1 MNALLLL
8 LVTLMSASARR
19 FHYTLQGK
27 NSWFSEYFYIYRDS
41 SNYDS
46 YSTHSGN
53 YAYFNSL
60 GNRDYQI
67 LLSTGSYGWVDGAWV
82 RIYGEYDQLYFQSG
96 PFDGKKPLSLYLPI
110 AKSNSWRYSDSVT
123 SSSWTMDPASNWN
136 RYYTGGSSFSTGT
149 RRYLRTT
156 FFGANNIAAYEMSA
170 SYRYG
175 IVVYI
180 NGHEVYRDNVEE
192 GPIYSFTQYS
202 KSYSNQEFHPFIR
215 SAYYL
220 STSNNN
226 VAAVML
232 LLPSGSQASFDAWL
246 ALYAPS
252 PYYSS
257 PQCYYALS
265 GNTACA
271 DLKESTTCYV
281 DGRFWSTGMWAEV
294 NGMGFVQ
301 PSLASS
307 NRFFSVTWDEYG
319 DTETPPDRR
328 KYTFSPSTSS
338 KKWSNYD
345 MPPIGGSSVALWV
358 SGGLM
363 AFGEIRFLVC
373 KKENPQLLY
382 SSSVQVCYRGL
393 PCTIRPLAALP
404 DTVTAQNLP
413 TGLSCD
419 SSTGVISGTPT
430 SLSTGSTITVT
441 SGQHEFK
448 LQYKAVEPQAVS
460 AFRYSGVQQVCQNHE
475 LGLKAVVTGAPYEV
489 SIMLGSLPSGVELD
503 TDTGTIH
510 GFPTTGSTTTLRL
523 KASNRLGSKETT
535 FTLNVIS
542 VPQGIYY
549 PSEKKAAVGNSF
561 SIAPSQECVGCTF
574 ALHENSQSLP
584 SGVSLDPTTGVIS
597 GSCNTKTIERTI
609 RIVISSSCG
618 SVDNQINLTIR
629 PPPSIQYPQGE
640 YTFAVNSW
648 VSITTTHDDVDSV
661 SIVSGSLP
669 EGLGMDEHTG
679 DITGMATKSTVAVL
693 RVRVTNDVGSS
704 EAEVTIV
711 IATRITQ
718 FDYVQTEFVK
728 AKNEAMTLTP
738 RIEGTCVNYS
748 IKAGTLPTGLQLNRR
763 TGVISGTPT
772 QSVSNRQITIQA
784 TGDFN
789 SMTTTIMLSVMQRIS
804 ALSYPQNTYS
814 IVKDHPFTA
823 TPSVTGDSI
832 TFSLKVGSLPSGL
845 QLDSATGVI
854 SGTPTQSVSN
864 YRSVI
869 MARNALG
876 DVTVSLTFNIGSAM
890 TSFFYPQSE
899 YILPKDTPFSA
910 TPTYTGDSIAFSITS
925 GSLPV
930 GLTLDSETGVISG
943 TPTQSVSNRQV
954 TIKAQNDLGSK
965 TTTLTFTVLGAI
977 SSFSYP
983 QSIYSIAKG
992 SSFSASPNGSGD
1004 SVTYSIQSGSLPTG
1018 LTLNANNGVIS
1029 GTPTQ
1034 SVASREVTIKAEN
1047 DLGSQTAT
1055 LTFNVLVPIT
1065 SFSYPKST
1073 HSIAKGVS
1081 FTLTPSVTGES
1092 VTYSVSSGSLP
1103 SGLTLN
1109 ANTGVISG
1117 MPTQS
1122 VSNSQVTVVAEN
1134 ALGSK
1139 SFSLTFN
1146 VLVSISS
1153 FSYPQSEYTL
1163 TKNTFFSATPSIT
1176 GDSIAFSITSGSL
1189 PVGLTLDSETGVIS
1203 GTPTQSVSNRQVTIK
1218 AQNDLGS
1225 KTTTLTFTV
1234 LGAISSFSYPQS
1246 IYSIAKGSSFSAS
1259 PNGSGDSVTYSI
1271 QSGSLPTG
1279 LTLNANNGVIS
1290 GTPTQSVASREVT
1303 IKAEND
1309 LGSQTATLTFNV
1321 LVSISSFS
1329 YPQSAY
1335 SLTKGTSF
1343 SATPTITG
1351 ESVTYSVSSGS
1362 LPSGLTLNANTGVIS
1377 GKPTQSVS
1385 NSQVTIKAQNV
1396 LGSKTVTLSFSVI
1409 TSITSFSYPK
1419 STYSIAKGVS
1429 FSATP
1434 SITGDSIAFSIT
1446 SGSLPTGLTLNLST
1460 GVISGK
1466 PTQSVSSRQVTI
1478 KAQNNIGSK
1487 TTTLT
1492 FSVFASITSFSYPKS
1507 TYSIAKGVSFSAS
1520 PNGSGDSITYSIQ
1533 SGTLPTGLTLNANSG
1548 VISGTPT
1555 QSVSS
1560 REVTIKAQN
1569 SLGSQ
1574 TATLTFNVLVPISSF
1589 SYPKSTYVIAK
1600 GASFSATPSVSGEYV
1615 TYSVT
1620 SGPLPTGLTLN
1631 ANNGVISGT
1640 PSQSVFNREVTIKA
1654 QNTLGS
1660 KTVTLS
1666 FSVIT
1671 SISSFSYP
1679 KSTYSIAKGVSFSAS
1694 PNGSGDSITY
1704 SITSGSLPTGLSL
1717 NANSGV
1723 ISGKPTQSVSNRQV
1737 TIKAQNTLG
1746 SKTTT
1751 LTFNVLGS
1759 ISSFS
1764 YPKSTYVIAK
1774 GVSFSA
1780 TPSASGDSIVFS
1792 ITSGSLP
1799 TGLTLNANS
1808 GVISGT
1814 PSQSV
1819 ASREVTIKAQN
1830 DLGSKTVTLTFKVL
1844 VPISSFSYPESTYS
1858 IERDEP
1864 FSASPSITGDS
1875 VTYSLVSGTLPNGL
1889 TLNTNSGVISGTPS
1903 RTILNREV
1911 TIKAQN
1917 SLGSKSVSLT
1927 FNTLI
1932 PVTYFSYPES
1942 TYSIEKDESFSET
1955 PSVIG
1960 DPVTYT
1966 LISGYLPVGLILDP
1980 TSGFIWGAPSESVS
1994 NRQVTIKAENLL
2006 GSQTVTLIFN
2016 VLVPITSF
2024 SYPSANYAIER
2035 WQSFSASPSVNTQ
2048 VESFSVESGSLPS
2061 GLSLNSATGEIS
2073 GTPTV
2078 SDTGIVVTIR
2088 AQNAISTRS
2097 TTITFAVYNRIT
2109 AFSYPQQ
2116 SYVLSRA
2123 ESATLTPSFT
2133 GDVVTFTVTSG
2144 SLISGLSLSS
2154 TTGVISGTPSQ
2165 YASNRQVTIEAC
2177 NPLSC
2182 KTYSLTLTAL
2192 QPVRSFSYPS
2202 MSYVFAKG
2210 SSVSV
2215 SASATGDLITYSVT
2229 TGQLPTGLTLSSAT
2243 GAITGVPSQS
2253 VNMARSI
2260 TITAEN
2266 DLGSQ
2271 TVTMTIQVLE
2281 KPTQLS
2287 YPSEEYNI
2295 AVGETVSLTPSF
2307 NGDLLTFSVTQGSLP
2322 SGLVLDAKTGVIS
2335 GKATTS
2341 TAQKSIT
2348 IGATNSVGSR
2358 SVTISIRVV
2367 ISITAYRYSNTE
2379 YTLVNG
2385 KRYKLTPSITGE
2397 KPSFLI
2403 VNGTLPDGLILN
2415 AVTGVIE
2422 GEPIDM
2428 FLKTSVY
2435 LQAKNAVSSSEVGLT
2450 FTVLPLS
2457 MGLIILIA
2465 VLVVVIIVV
2474 SICCCCCCRKKTTM
2488 AVESLDDLKDSLPE
2502 PVPAEP
2508 AQEVSS
2514 PTTAVVINP
2523 VQTVP
2528 VASSQPVVNAQ
2539 PMMVSPNVAMM
2550 NPGMATINPNAA
2562 MVNPGMATINPRVP
2576 MTNPSTYM
2584 NSTVPGMNQPVPSIY
2599 QQAPS
2604 GNVFPTTDPSV
2615 IVV

>member
-1 MNALLLL
+1 M
-8 LVTLMSASARR
+8 
-19 FHYTLQGK
+19 
-27 NSWFSEYFYIYRDS
+27 
-41 SNYDS
+41 
-46 YSTHSGN
+46 
-53 YAYFNSL
+53 
-60 GNRDYQI
+60 
-67 LLSTGSYGWVDGAWV
+67 
-82 RIYGEYDQLYFQSG
+82 
-96 PFDGKKPLSLYLPI
+96 
-110 AKSNSWRYSDSVT
+110 
-123 SSSWTMDPASNWN
+123 
-136 RYYTGGSSFSTGT
+136 
-149 RRYLRTT
+149 
-156 FFGANNIAAYEMSA
+156 
-170 SYRYG
+170 
-175 IVVYI
+175 
-180 NGHEVYRDNVEE
+180 
-192 GPIYSFTQYS
+192 
-202 KSYSNQEFHPFIR
+202 
-215 SAYYL
+215 
-220 STSNNN
+220 
-226 VAAVML
+226 
-232 LLPSGSQASFDAWL
+232 
-246 ALYAPS
+246 
-252 PYYSS
+252 
-257 PQCYYALS
+257 
-265 GNTACA
+265 
-271 DLKESTTCYV
+271 
-281 DGRFWSTGMWAEV
+281 
-294 NGMGFVQ
+294 
-301 PSLASS
+301 
-307 NRFFSVTWDEYG
+307 
-319 DTETPPDRR
+319 
-328 KYTFSPSTSS
+328 
-338 KKWSNYD
+338 
-345 MPPIGGSSVALWV
+345 
-358 SGGLM
+358 
-363 AFGEIRFLVC
+363 
-373 KKENPQLLY
+373 
-382 SSSVQVCYRGL
+382 
-393 PCTIRPLAALP
+393 
-404 DTVTAQNLP
+404 
-413 TGLSCD
+413 
-419 SSTGVISGTPT
+419 
-430 SLSTGSTITVT
+430 
-441 SGQHEFK
+441 
-448 LQYKAVEPQAVS
+448 
-460 AFRYSGVQQVCQNHE
+460 
-475 LGLKAVVTGAPYEV
+475 
-489 SIMLGSLPSGVELD
+489 
-503 TDTGTIH
+503 
-510 GFPTTGSTTTLRL
+510 
-523 KASNRLGSKETT
+523 
-535 FTLNVIS
+535 
-542 VPQGIYY
+542 
-549 PSEKKAAVGNSF
+549 
-561 SIAPSQECVGCTF
+561 
-574 ALHENSQSLP
+574 
-584 SGVSLDPTTGVIS
+584 
-597 GSCNTKTIERTI
+597 
-609 RIVISSSCG
+609 
-618 SVDNQINLTIR
+618 
-629 PPPSIQYPQGE
+629 
-640 YTFAVNSW
+640 
-648 VSITTTHDDVDSV
+648 
-661 SIVSGSLP
+661 
-669 EGLGMDEHTG
+669 
-679 DITGMATKSTVAVL
+679 
-693 RVRVTNDVGSS
+693 
-704 EAEVTIV
+704 
-711 IATRITQ
+711 
-718 FDYVQTEFVK
+718 
-728 AKNEAMTLTP
+728 
-738 RIEGTCVNYS
+738 
-748 IKAGTLPTGLQLNRR
+748 
-763 TGVISGTPT
+763 
-772 QSVSNRQITIQA
+772 
-784 TGDFN
+784 
-789 SMTTTIMLSVMQRIS
+789 
-804 ALSYPQNTYS
+804 
-814 IVKDHPFTA
+814 
-823 TPSVTGDSI
+823 
-832 TFSLKVGSLPSGL
+832 
-845 QLDSATGVI
+845 
-854 SGTPTQSVSN
+854 
-864 YRSVI
+864 
-869 MARNALG
+869 
-876 DVTVSLTFNIGSAM
+876 
-890 TSFFYPQSE
+890 
-899 YILPKDTPFSA
+899 
-910 TPTYTGDSIAFSITS
+910 
-925 GSLPV
+925 
-930 GLTLDSETGVISG
+930 
-943 TPTQSVSNRQV
+943 
-954 TIKAQNDLGSK
+954 
-965 TTTLTFTVLGAI
+965 
-977 SSFSYP
+977 
-983 QSIYSIAKG
+983 
-992 SSFSASPNGSGD
+992 
-1004 SVTYSIQSGSLPTG
+1004 
-1018 LTLNANNGVIS
+1018 
-1029 GTPTQ
+1029 
-1034 SVASREVTIKAEN
+1034 
-1047 DLGSQTAT
+1047 
-1055 LTFNVLVPIT
+1055 
-1065 SFSYPKST
+1065 
-1073 HSIAKGVS
+1073 
-1081 FTLTPSVTGES
+1081 
-1092 VTYSVSSGSLP
+1092 
-1103 SGLTLN
+1103 
-1109 ANTGVISG
+1109 
-1117 MPTQS
+1117 
-1122 VSNSQVTVVAEN
+1122 
-1134 ALGSK
+1134 
-1139 SFSLTFN
+1139 
-1146 VLVSISS
+1146 
-1153 FSYPQSEYTL
+1153 
-1163 TKNTFFSATPSIT
+1163 
-1176 GDSIAFSITSGSL
+1176 
-1189 PVGLTLDSETGVIS
+1189 
-1203 GTPTQSVSNRQVTIK
+1203 
-1218 AQNDLGS
+1218 
-1225 KTTTLTFTV
+1225 
-1234 LGAISSFSYPQS
+1234 
-1246 IYSIAKGSSFSAS
+1246 
-1259 PNGSGDSVTYSI
+1259 
-1271 QSGSLPTG
+1271 
-1279 LTLNANNGVIS
+1279 
-1290 GTPTQSVASREVT
+1290 
-1303 IKAEND
+1303 
-1309 LGSQTATLTFNV
+1309 
-1321 LVSISSFS
+1321 
-1329 YPQSAY
+1329 
-1335 SLTKGTSF
+1335 
-1343 SATPTITG
+1343 
-1351 ESVTYSVSSGS
+1351 
-1362 LPSGLTLNANTGVIS
+1362 
-1377 GKPTQSVS
+1377 
-1385 NSQVTIKAQNV
+1385 
-1396 LGSKTVTLSFSVI
+1396 
-1409 TSITSFSYPK
+1409 
-1419 STYSIAKGVS
+1419 
-1429 FSATP
+1429 
-1434 SITGDSIAFSIT
+1434 
-1446 SGSLPTGLTLNLST
+1446 
-1460 GVISGK
+1460 
-1466 PTQSVSSRQVTI
+1466 
-1478 KAQNNIGSK
+1478 
-1487 TTTLT
+1487 
-1492 FSVFASITSFSYPKS
+1492 
-1507 TYSIAKGVSFSAS
+1507 
-1520 PNGSGDSITYSIQ
+1520 
-1533 SGTLPTGLTLNANSG
+1533 
-1548 VISGTPT
+1548 
-1555 QSVSS
+1555 
-1560 REVTIKAQN
+1560 
-1569 SLGSQ
+1569 
-1574 TATLTFNVLVPISSF
+1574 
-1589 SYPKSTYVIAK
+1589 IAK

-1780 TPSASGDSIVFS
+1780 TPSASGDSITYS
-1792 ITSGSLP
+1792 IQSGSLP

-2123 ESATLTPSFT
+2123 ESATLTPSVT

-2243 GAITGVPSQS
+2243 GTITGVPSQS

-2341 TAQKSIT
+2341 TAQQSIT

-2599 QQAPS
+2599 QQTPS

>member
-19 FHYTLQGK
+19 FHYTLQEK

-46 YSTHSGN
+46 YSTHSGT
-53 YAYFNSL
+53 YAYFNSP
-60 GNRDYQI
+60 GNVQYEI
-67 LLSTGSYGWVDGAWV
+67 LLSTGSYGWVDGAWLK
-82 RIYGEYDQLYFQSG
+82 IYGEYNQLYFQSG

-110 AKSNSWRYSDSVT
+110 DKGDAWKYSDSIS
-123 SSSWTMDPASNWN
+123 SSSWMTDTTNNWGS
-136 RYYTGGSSFSTGT
+136 YTGGSSFSTGT
-149 RRYLRTT
+149 RRYLKKT
-156 FFGANNIAAYEMSA
+156 FSGANNIAAFEMSA
-170 SYRYG
+170 SYRHG
-175 IVVYI
+175 IVVYV
-180 NGHEVYRDNVEE
+180 NGHEVYRDHVEK
-192 GPIYSFTQYS
+192 GPIYAFTQFTQPYS
-202 KSYSNQEFHPFIR
+202 SQDFHSFIR
-215 SAYYL
+215 SAYHITNG
-220 STSNNN
+220 SDN
-226 VAAVML
+226 VVAVML
-232 LLPSGSQASFDAWL
+232 LLPNGYQVTFDAWL
-246 ALYAPS
+246 ALYSPS
-252 PYYSS
+252 PIYTANNAMCYHTYSG
-257 PQCYYALS
+257 S
-265 GNTACA
+265 GKCS
-271 DLKESTTCYV
+271 DLKESTTCTVGY
-281 DGRFWSTGMWAEV
+281 GGTGWTNLIAGV
-294 NGMGFVQ
+294 NGIGFSQ
-301 PSLASS
+301 STLASS
-307 NRFFSVTWDEYG
+307 NQMYNLMWSDYTESPSNQRQYSFDPLTTSKHWYQYGMPQVSGSDLTFWLTGGSVT
-319 DTETPPDRR
+319 
-328 KYTFSPSTSS
+328 
-338 KKWSNYD
+338 
-345 MPPIGGSSVALWV
+345 
-358 SGGLM
+358 
-363 AFGEIRFLVC
+363 FGEIQLLVC
-373 KKENPQLLY
+373 KKDNPQLLY
-382 SSSVQVCYRGL
+382 PASVNVCYRGL
-393 PCTIRPLAALP
+393 PCTISPLAAVP
-404 DTVTAQNLP
+404 GSVTAQNLP
-413 TGLSCD
+413 TGLSCNRN
-419 SSTGVISGTPT
+419 TGVISGTPT
-430 SLSTGSTITVT
+430 SLSTGSTITIT
-441 SGQHEFK
+441 SGNHVFR
-448 LQYKAVEPQAVS
+448 LQYMAVEPQAVS
-460 AFRYSGVQQVCQNHE
+460 SFSYSGVQRVCQNRE
-475 LGLKAVVTGAPYEV
+475 LGLKAIVTGAPYSV
-489 SIMLGSLPSGVELD
+489 SIVSGSLPDGVTLD

-510 GFPTTGSTTTLRL
+510 GFPTEASSRNLRL
-523 KASNRLGSKETT
+523 KASNSLGNKETT
-535 FTLNVIS
+535 ITLNVTS
-542 VPQGIYY
+542 VPQGYYY
-549 PSEKKAAVGNSF
+549 PSEGKAAVGNSF
-561 SIAPSQECVGCTF
+561 SVSPSNCVGCTF
-574 ALHENSQSLP
+574 TLEGSSQPLP
-584 SGVSLDPTTGVIS
+584 SGVSLDANTGVIS
-597 GSCNTKTIERTI
+597 GSCNTIIASRRIDITI
-609 RIVISSSCG
+609 SNACG
-618 SVDNQINLTIR
+618 SVNDWINLTIR
-629 PPPSIQYPQGE
+629 PLPSIQYSQSQ
-640 YTFAVNSW
+640 YTFALNSW
-648 VSITTTHDDVDSV
+648 VSISTTRSEVDSV

-669 EGLGMDEHTG
+669 EGLGLDENSG
-679 DITGMATKSTVAVL
+679 EITGTATEAAVAVL
-693 RVRVTNDVGSS
+693 RIKASNDVGNT
-704 EAEVTIV
+704 EVEITIT
-711 IATRITQ
+711 IGTRITQ

-728 AKNEAMTLTP
+728 AKNEAMTLIP
-738 RIEGTCVNYS
+738 RIQGTCSNYS
-748 IKAGTLPTGLQLNRR
+748 IKSGTLPTGLQLNSE

-784 TGDFN
+784 TGDYN
-789 SMTTTIMLSVMQRIS
+789 SMTTTIVLSVMQRITS
-804 ALSYPQNTYS
+804 LSYPQNTYS

-823 TPSVTGDSI
+823 TPSITGDSV

-845 QLDSATGVI
+845 QLDPATGVI

-869 MARNALG
+869 KATNALG

-899 YILPKDTPFSA
+899 YILPKSVPFSA
-910 TPTYTGDSIAFSITS
+910 TPTYTGDSIVFSITS
-925 GSLPV
+925 GSLPT
-930 GLTLDSETGVISG
+930 GLTLNSETGVISG

-954 TIKAQNDLGSK
+954 TIKAQNSLGSK
-965 TTTLTFTVLGAI
+965 TTTVKFTVLGAI

-983 QSIYSIAKG
+983 QSTYSIAKG
-992 SSFSASPNGSGD
+992 VSFSASPNGSGD
-1004 SVTYSIQSGSLPTG
+1004 SVVFSIQSGSLPTG
-1018 LTLNANNGVIS
+1018 LTLNANSGVIS
-1029 GTPTQ
+1029 GTPSQ
-1034 SVASREVTIKAEN
+1034 SVANRQVTIKAEN
-1047 DLGSQTAT
+1047 ELGSQTAT
-1055 LTFNVLVPIT
+1055 LTFNVLVPIST
-1065 SFSYPKST
+1065 FSYPKST
-1073 HSIAKGVS
+1073 YSIAKGVS
-1081 FTLTPSVTGES
+1081 FSVTPSVSGES

-1103 SGLTLN
+1103 TGLTLN
-1109 ANTGVISG
+1109 ASSGVISG
-1117 MPTQS
+1117 TPTQS
-1122 VSNSQVTVVAEN
+1122 VSNSQVTIVAEN
-1134 ALGSK
+1134 AMGSK

-1146 VLVSISS
+1146 VLASISS

-1163 TKNTFFSATPSIT
+1163 TKNTFFSVAPSVS
-1176 GDSIAFSITSGSL
+1176 GDSITYSITSGSL
-1189 PVGLTLDSETGVIS
+1189 PVGLTLSSETGVIS
-1203 GTPTQSVSNRQVTIK
+1203 GTPTQFVS
-1218 AQNDLGS
+1218 G
-1225 KTTTLTFTV
+1225 
-1234 LGAISSFSYPQS
+1234 
-1246 IYSIAKGSSFSAS
+1246 
-1259 PNGSGDSVTYSI
+1259 
-1271 QSGSLPTG
+1271 
-1279 LTLNANNGVIS
+1279 
-1290 GTPTQSVASREVT
+1290 RE
-1303 IKAEND
+1303 
-1309 LGSQTATLTFNV
+1309 
-1321 LVSISSFS
+1321 
-1329 YPQSAY
+1329 
-1335 SLTKGTSF
+1335 
-1343 SATPTITG
+1343 
-1351 ESVTYSVSSGS
+1351 
-1362 LPSGLTLNANTGVIS
+1362 
-1377 GKPTQSVS
+1377 
-1385 NSQVTIKAQNV
+1385 
-1396 LGSKTVTLSFSVI
+1396 
-1409 TSITSFSYPK
+1409 
-1419 STYSIAKGVS
+1419 
-1429 FSATP
+1429 
-1434 SITGDSIAFSIT
+1434 
-1446 SGSLPTGLTLNLST
+1446 
-1460 GVISGK
+1460 
-1466 PTQSVSSRQVTI
+1466 VTI

-1533 SGTLPTGLTLNANSG
+1533 SGTLPTGLTLNANNG

-1560 REVTIKAQN
+1560 REVTIKAEN
-1569 SLGSQ
+1569 ELGSQ
-1574 TATLTFNVLVPISSF
+1574 TATLTFNVLVPISTF

-1600 GASFSATPSVSGEYV
+1600 GVSFSATPSVSGEYV

-1679 KSTYSIAKGVSFSAS
+1679 KSTYSIAKGVSFSATPS
-1694 PNGSGDSITY
+1694 ISGDSITY

-1917 SLGSKSVSLT
+1917 SLGSKSVSLA

-1932 PVTYFSYPES
+1932 PVSYFSYPES

-1966 LISGYLPVGLILDP
+1966 LISGSLPAGLEMNP
-1980 TSGFIWGAPSESVS
+1980 TSGIIWGAPSESVS

-2006 GSQTVTLIFN
+2006 GSQTVTLVFN

-2109 AFSYPQQ
+2109 AFSYSQQ
-2116 SYVLSRA
+2116 SFVLSRA
-2123 ESATLTPSFT
+2123 ESATLTPSVT
-2133 GDVVTFTVTSG
+2133 GDVVTFSVTSG

-2341 TAQKSIT
+2341 TAQQSIT

-2550 NPGMATINPNAA
+2550 NPGMATMNPNAA

>member
-1 MNALLLL
+1 MCYH
-8 LVTLMSASARR
+8 T
-19 FHYTLQGK
+19 Y
-27 NSWFSEYFYIYRDS
+27 
-41 SNYDS
+41 
-46 YSTHSGN
+46 
-53 YAYFNSL
+53 
-60 GNRDYQI
+60 
-67 LLSTGSYGWVDGAWV
+67 
-82 RIYGEYDQLYFQSG
+82 
-96 PFDGKKPLSLYLPI
+96 
-110 AKSNSWRYSDSVT
+110 
-123 SSSWTMDPASNWN
+123 
-136 RYYTGGSSFSTGT
+136 
-149 RRYLRTT
+149 
-156 FFGANNIAAYEMSA
+156 
-170 SYRYG
+170 
-175 IVVYI
+175 
-180 NGHEVYRDNVEE
+180 
-192 GPIYSFTQYS
+192 
-202 KSYSNQEFHPFIR
+202 
-215 SAYYL
+215 
-220 STSNNN
+220 
-226 VAAVML
+226 
-232 LLPSGSQASFDAWL
+232 SGSGKCS
-246 ALYAPS
+246 
-252 PYYSS
+252 
-257 PQCYYALS
+257 
-265 GNTACA
+265 
-271 DLKESTTCYV
+271 DLNDSTTCTVGY
-281 DGRFWSTGMWAEV
+281 GGTGWTNLIAGV
-294 NGMGFVQ
+294 NGIGFSQ
-301 PSLASS
+301 STLASS
-307 NRFFSVTWDEYG
+307 NQMYNLKWSDY
-319 DTETPPDRR
+319 TESPSNQRQF
-328 KYTFSPSTSS
+328 TFSPSVTS
-338 KKWSNYD
+338 KYWYHYG
-345 MPPIGGSSVALWV
+345 MPQVSGSDLTFSITGGS
-358 SGGLM
+358 M
-363 AFGEIRFLVC
+363 TFGEIDLLVC
-373 KKENPQLLY
+373 KKDNPQLLY
-382 SSSVQVCYRGL
+382 PASVNVCYRGL
-393 PCTIRPLAALP
+393 PCTISPLAAVP
-404 DTVTAQNLP
+404 GSVTAQNLP
-413 TGLSCD
+413 TGLSCNRN
-419 SSTGVISGTPT
+419 TGVISGTPI
-430 SLSTGSTITVT
+430 SLSTGSTITIT
-441 SGQHEFK
+441 SGNHVFR
-448 LQYKAVEPQAVS
+448 LQYMAVEPRAVS
-460 AFRYSGVQQVCQNHE
+460 SFRYSGVQQVCQNRE
-475 LGLKAVVTGAPYEV
+475 LGLKAIVTGAPYSV
-489 SIMLGSLPSGVELD
+489 SIVSGSLPDGVTLD

-510 GFPTTGSTTTLRL
+510 GFPTETSSRELRL
-523 KASNRLGSKETT
+523 KASNRLGNKETT
-535 FTLNVIS
+535 ITLNVVS
-542 VPQGIYY
+542 VPQGYYY

-561 SIAPSQECVGCTF
+561 SVSPSDCVGCTF
-574 ALHENSQSLP
+574 TLEGSSQPLP
-584 SGVSLDPTTGVIS
+584 SGVSLDANTGVIS
-597 GSCNTKTIERTI
+597 GSCNTIIASRRIDITI
-609 RIVISSSCG
+609 SNACG
-618 SVDNQINLTIR
+618 SVNDWINLTIR
-629 PPPSIQYPQGE
+629 PLPSIQYSQSQ
-640 YTFAVNSW
+640 YTFALNSW
-648 VSITTTHDDVDSV
+648 VSISTTRSEVDSV

-669 EGLGMDEHTG
+669 EGLGLDEHTG
-679 DITGMATKSTVAVL
+679 EITGTATEAAVAVL
-693 RVRVTNDVGSS
+693 QIKASNDVGNT
-704 EAEVTIV
+704 EVEITIT
-711 IATRITQ
+711 IGNRITQ
-718 FDYVQTEFVK
+718 FDYVHTEFVK
-728 AKNEAMTLTP
+728 AKNEAMTLIP
-738 RIEGTCVNYS
+738 RIQGTCSNYS
-748 IKAGTLPTGLQLNRR
+748 IKSGTLPTGLQLNSE

-784 TGDFN
+784 TGDYN
-789 SMTTTIMLSVMQRIS
+789 SMTTTIVLSVMQRITS
-804 ALSYPQNTYS
+804 LSYPQNTYS

-823 TPSVTGDSI
+823 TPSITGDSV

-845 QLDSATGVI
+845 QLDPATGVI

-869 MARNALG
+869 KATNALG

-899 YILPKDTPFSA
+899 YILPKSVPFSA
-910 TPTYTGDSIAFSITS
+910 TPTYTGDSIVFSITS
-925 GSLPV
+925 GSLPM
-930 GLTLDSETGVISG
+930 GLTLNSETGVISG

-954 TIKAQNDLGSK
+954 TIKAQNSLGSK
-965 TTTLTFTVLGAI
+965 TTTVKFTVLGAI

-983 QSIYSIAKG
+983 Q
-992 SSFSASPNGSGD
+992 
-1004 SVTYSIQSGSLPTG
+1004 
-1018 LTLNANNGVIS
+1018 
-1029 GTPTQ
+1029 
-1034 SVASREVTIKAEN
+1034 
-1047 DLGSQTAT
+1047 
-1055 LTFNVLVPIT
+1055 
-1065 SFSYPKST
+1065 
-1073 HSIAKGVS
+1073 
-1081 FTLTPSVTGES
+1081 
-1092 VTYSVSSGSLP
+1092 
-1103 SGLTLN
+1103 
-1109 ANTGVISG
+1109 
-1117 MPTQS
+1117 
-1122 VSNSQVTVVAEN
+1122 
-1134 ALGSK
+1134 
-1139 SFSLTFN
+1139 
-1146 VLVSISS
+1146 
-1153 FSYPQSEYTL
+1153 
-1163 TKNTFFSATPSIT
+1163 
-1176 GDSIAFSITSGSL
+1176 
-1189 PVGLTLDSETGVIS
+1189 
-1203 GTPTQSVSNRQVTIK
+1203 
-1218 AQNDLGS
+1218 
-1225 KTTTLTFTV
+1225 
-1234 LGAISSFSYPQS
+1234 
-1246 IYSIAKGSSFSAS
+1246 
-1259 PNGSGDSVTYSI
+1259 
-1271 QSGSLPTG
+1271 
-1279 LTLNANNGVIS
+1279 
-1290 GTPTQSVASREVT
+1290 
-1303 IKAEND
+1303 
-1309 LGSQTATLTFNV
+1309 
-1321 LVSISSFS
+1321 
-1329 YPQSAY
+1329 
-1335 SLTKGTSF
+1335 
-1343 SATPTITG
+1343 
-1351 ESVTYSVSSGS
+1351 
-1362 LPSGLTLNANTGVIS
+1362 
-1377 GKPTQSVS
+1377 
-1385 NSQVTIKAQNV
+1385 
-1396 LGSKTVTLSFSVI
+1396 
-1409 TSITSFSYPK
+1409 
-1419 STYSIAKGVS
+1419 
-1429 FSATP
+1429 
-1434 SITGDSIAFSIT
+1434 
-1446 SGSLPTGLTLNLST
+1446 
-1460 GVISGK
+1460 
-1466 PTQSVSSRQVTI
+1466 
-1478 KAQNNIGSK
+1478 
-1487 TTTLT
+1487 
-1492 FSVFASITSFSYPKS
+1492 
-1507 TYSIAKGVSFSAS
+1507 
-1520 PNGSGDSITYSIQ
+1520 
-1533 SGTLPTGLTLNANSG
+1533 
-1548 VISGTPT
+1548 
-1555 QSVSS
+1555 
-1560 REVTIKAQN
+1560 
-1569 SLGSQ
+1569 
-1574 TATLTFNVLVPISSF
+1574 
-1589 SYPKSTYVIAK
+1589 
-1600 GASFSATPSVSGEYV
+1600 
-1615 TYSVT
+1615 
-1620 SGPLPTGLTLN
+1620 
-1631 ANNGVISGT
+1631 
-1640 PSQSVFNREVTIKA
+1640 
-1654 QNTLGS
+1654 
-1660 KTVTLS
+1660 
-1666 FSVIT
+1666 
-1671 SISSFSYP
+1671 
-1679 KSTYSIAKGVSFSAS
+1679 STYSIAKGVSFSAS

-2123 ESATLTPSFT
+2123 ESATLTPSVT
-2133 GDVVTFTVTSG
+2133 GDVFTFTVTSG

-2576 MTNPSTYM
+2576 MMNPSTYM

-2599 QQAPS
+2599 GVPNFFS
-2604 GNVFPTTDPSV
+2604 
-2615 IVV
+2615 

>member
-19 FHYTLQGK
+19 FHYTLQEK

-46 YSTHSGN
+46 YSTHSGT
-53 YAYFNSL
+53 YAYFNSP
-60 GNRDYQI
+60 GNVQYEI
-67 LLSTGSYGWVDGAWV
+67 LLSTGSYGWVDGAWLK
-82 RIYGEYDQLYFQSG
+82 IYGEYNQLYFQSG

-110 AKSNSWRYSDSVT
+110 DKGDAWMYSDSI
-123 SSSWTMDPASNWN
+123 SSSTWMTDTTNNWGS
-136 RYYTGGSSFSTGT
+136 YTGGSSFSTGT
-149 RRYLRTT
+149 RRYLKKT
-156 FFGANNIAAYEMSA
+156 FSGANNIAAFEMSA
-170 SYRYG
+170 SYRHG
-175 IVVYI
+175 IVVYV
-180 NGHEVYRDNVEE
+180 NGHEVYRDHVEE
-192 GPIYSFTQYS
+192 GPIYAFTQFTQPYS
-202 KSYSNQEFHPFIR
+202 SQDFHSFIR
-215 SAYYL
+215 SAYHITNG
-220 STSNNN
+220 SDN
-226 VAAVML
+226 VVAVML
-232 LLPSGSQASFDAWL
+232 LLPNGYQVTFDAWL
-246 ALYAPS
+246 ALYSPS
-252 PYYSS
+252 PIYTANNAMCYHTYSG
-257 PQCYYALS
+257 S
-265 GNTACA
+265 GKCS
-271 DLKESTTCYV
+271 DLKDSTTCTVGY
-281 DGRFWSTGMWAEV
+281 GGIGWTNLIAGV
-294 NGMGFVQ
+294 NGIGFSQ
-301 PSLASS
+301 STLSSS
-307 NRFFSVTWDEYG
+307 NQRYYLEWSDY
-319 DTETPPDRR
+319 TESPSKQRQF
-328 KYTFSPSTSS
+328 TFSPSVTS
-338 KKWSNYD
+338 KYWYHHG
-345 MPPIGGSSVALWV
+345 MPQVSGSDLTFSITGGS
-358 SGGLM
+358 M
-363 AFGEIRFLVC
+363 TFGEIQLLVC
-373 KKENPQLLY
+373 KKDNPQLLY
-382 SSSVQVCYRGL
+382 PASVNVCYRGL
-393 PCTIRPLAALP
+393 PCTISPLAAVP
-404 DTVTAQNLP
+404 GSVTAQNLP
-413 TGLSCD
+413 TGLSCNRN
-419 SSTGVISGTPT
+419 TGVISGTPT
-430 SLSTGSTITVT
+430 SLSTGSTITIT
-441 SGQHEFK
+441 SGNHVFR
-448 LQYKAVEPQAVS
+448 LQYKAVEPRAVS
-460 AFRYSGVQQVCQNHE
+460 SFRYSGVQQVCQNRE
-475 LGLKAVVTGAPYEV
+475 LGLKAIVTGAPYSV
-489 SIMLGSLPSGVELD
+489 SIVSGSLPDGVTLD

-510 GFPTTGSTTTLRL
+510 GFPTETSSRELRL
-523 KASNRLGSKETT
+523 KASNRLGNKETT
-535 FTLNVIS
+535 ITLNVVS
-542 VPQGIYY
+542 VPQGYYY

-561 SIAPSQECVGCTF
+561 SVSPSNCVGCTF
-574 ALHENSQSLP
+574 TLEGSSQPLP
-584 SGVSLDPTTGVIS
+584 SGVSLDANTGVIS
-597 GSCNTKTIERTI
+597 GSCNTIIASRRIDITI
-609 RIVISSSCG
+609 SNACG
-618 SVDNQINLTIR
+618 SVNDWINLTIR
-629 PPPSIQYPQGE
+629 PLPSIQYSQSQ
-640 YTFAVNSW
+640 YTFALNSW
-648 VSITTTHDDVDSV
+648 VSISTTRSEVDSV

-669 EGLGMDEHTG
+669 EGLGLDENSG
-679 DITGMATKSTVAVL
+679 EITGTATEAAVAVL
-693 RVRVTNDVGSS
+693 RIKASNDVGNT
-704 EAEVTIV
+704 EVEITIT
-711 IATRITQ
+711 IGNRITQ

-728 AKNEAMTLTP
+728 AKNEAMTLIP
-738 RIEGTCVNYS
+738 RIQGTCSSYS
-748 IKAGTLPTGLQLNRR
+748 IKSGTLPTGLQLNSE

-784 TGDFN
+784 TGDYN
-789 SMTTTIMLSVMQRIS
+789 SMTTTIVLSVMQRITS
-804 ALSYPQNTYS
+804 LSYPQNTYS

-823 TPSVTGDSI
+823 TPSITGDSV

-845 QLDSATGVI
+845 QLDPATGVI

-869 MARNALG
+869 KATNALG

-899 YILPKDTPFSA
+899 YILPKSVPFSA
-910 TPTYTGDSIAFSITS
+910 TPTYTGDSIVFSITS
-925 GSLPV
+925 GSLPT
-930 GLTLDSETGVISG
+930 GLTLNSETGVISG

-954 TIKAQNDLGSK
+954 TIKAQNSLGSK
-965 TTTLTFTVLGAI
+965 TTTVKFTVLGAI

-983 QSIYSIAKG
+983 QSTYSIAKG
-992 SSFSASPNGSGD
+992 VSFSASPNGSGD
-1004 SVTYSIQSGSLPTG
+1004 SVVFSIQSGSLPTG
-1018 LTLNANNGVIS
+1018 LTLNANSGVIS
-1029 GTPTQ
+1029 GTPSQ
-1034 SVASREVTIKAEN
+1034 SVANRQVTIKAEN
-1047 DLGSQTAT
+1047 ELGSQTAT
-1055 LTFNVLVPIT
+1055 LTFNVLVPIST
-1065 SFSYPKST
+1065 FSYPKST
-1073 HSIAKGVS
+1073 YSIAKGVTFS
-1081 FTLTPSVTGES
+1081 VTPSVSGES

-1103 SGLTLN
+1103 TGLTLN
-1109 ANTGVISG
+1109 ASNGVISG
-1117 MPTQS
+1117 TPTQS
-1122 VSNSQVTVVAEN
+1122 VSNSQVTIVAEN
-1134 ALGSK
+1134 AMGSK

-1146 VLVSISS
+1146 VLTSISS

-1163 TKNTFFSATPSIT
+1163 TKNTFFSVAPSVS
-1176 GDSIAFSITSGSL
+1176 GDSITYSITSGSL
-1189 PVGLTLDSETGVIS
+1189 PVGLTLSSETGVIS
-1203 GTPTQSVSNRQVTIK
+1203 GTPTQFVS
-1218 AQNDLGS
+1218 G
-1225 KTTTLTFTV
+1225 
-1234 LGAISSFSYPQS
+1234 
-1246 IYSIAKGSSFSAS
+1246 
-1259 PNGSGDSVTYSI
+1259 
-1271 QSGSLPTG
+1271 
-1279 LTLNANNGVIS
+1279 
-1290 GTPTQSVASREVT
+1290 RE
-1303 IKAEND
+1303 
-1309 LGSQTATLTFNV
+1309 
-1321 LVSISSFS
+1321 
-1329 YPQSAY
+1329 
-1335 SLTKGTSF
+1335 
-1343 SATPTITG
+1343 
-1351 ESVTYSVSSGS
+1351 
-1362 LPSGLTLNANTGVIS
+1362 
-1377 GKPTQSVS
+1377 
-1385 NSQVTIKAQNV
+1385 
-1396 LGSKTVTLSFSVI
+1396 
-1409 TSITSFSYPK
+1409 
-1419 STYSIAKGVS
+1419 
-1429 FSATP
+1429 
-1434 SITGDSIAFSIT
+1434 
-1446 SGSLPTGLTLNLST
+1446 
-1460 GVISGK
+1460 
-1466 PTQSVSSRQVTI
+1466 VTI

-1548 VISGTPT
+1548 MISGTPT

-1966 LISGYLPVGLILDP
+1966 LISGSLPAGLEMNP
-1980 TSGFIWGAPSESVS
+1980 TSGIIWGAPSEPVS

-2116 SYVLSRA
+2116 SFVLSRA
-2123 ESATLTPSFT
+2123 ESATLTPSVT
-2133 GDVVTFTVTSG
+2133 GDVFTFTVTSG

-2243 GAITGVPSQS
+2243 GTITGVPSQS

-2599 QQAPS
+2599 QQTPS